1 MPDLA
6 DATPRYASVDGWY
19 PTVNRWYLSR
29 GIFISCGYFLREER
43 LFEGYPPLP
52 LGFPE
57 ASRVIHAFG
66 AHNEADFREY
76 G

>member
-1 MPDLA
+1 M
-6 DATPRYASVDGWY
+6 RK
-19 PTVNRWYLSR
+19 
-29 GIFISCGYFLREER
+29 ER
-43 LFEGYPPLP
+43 LYEANPPLP

-76 G
+76 GKYEGERTTMPGEQAIVEVS